1 MARASVAPP
10 HSSHRLYSFPHL
22 PPTPPFPLHQAVP
35 LPYGVF
41 RELLVLDC
49 NGGLHM
55 MPNTPLEV
63 NANLRGVRHALN
75 FAADEIRSRAE
86 CVASGSLGSWC
97 VVVGVTCLRLP
108 W

>member
-1 MARASVAPP
+1 M
-10 HSSHRLYSFPHL
+10 Y
-22 PPTPPFPLHQAVP
+22 HQAVP

-49 NGGLHM
+49 NGGLHL

-63 NANLRGVRHALN
+63 NVNLRGVRHALN
-75 FAADEIRSRAE
+75 FAADEIRARAE

-97 VVVGVTCLRLP
+97 VVVVVAP
-108 W
+108 